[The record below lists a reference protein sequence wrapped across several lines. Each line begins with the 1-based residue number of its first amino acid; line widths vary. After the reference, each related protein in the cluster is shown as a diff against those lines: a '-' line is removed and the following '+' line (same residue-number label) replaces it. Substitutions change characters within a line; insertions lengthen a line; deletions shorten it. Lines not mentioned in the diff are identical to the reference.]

1 MNGEAEK
8 GMELKDGTLFVIFKQ
23 FIKGFVLGVIDEAR
37 DSRDSRAH
45 RPRKNFSC

>member
-23 FIKGFVLGVIDEAR
+23 FIEGFV
-37 DSRDSRAH
+37 
-45 RPRKNFSC
+45 